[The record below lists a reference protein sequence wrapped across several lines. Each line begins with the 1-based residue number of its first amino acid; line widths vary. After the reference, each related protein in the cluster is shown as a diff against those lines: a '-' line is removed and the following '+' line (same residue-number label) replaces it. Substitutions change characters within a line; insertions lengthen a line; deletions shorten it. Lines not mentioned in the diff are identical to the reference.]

1 MQAIWHI
8 CQFELTRL
16 FLTKRGG
23 ILLLAFAII
32 WLIIL
37 RYPVLSAANILN
49 GASFGDNIS
58 AFSQSMNLQHLID
71 WNYGELAIYWL
82 FAVFAFP
89 ITAVLMSSDQ
99 LASDAN
105 RGTLRFIL
113 LRCSRNQLLLGRFL
127 GQLLILASLIT
138 MTLLAAFMMGFYR
151 DSSLVMS
158 AMDELFFVGL
168 NLFIIGM
175 PYIAVTSLLN
185 IVLKSSKL
193 SIVMIIIVVPI
204 FHSIVSYLS
213 TIIAPLEILLLALPG
228 IGLFDAAQMPAFEIS
243 QTTIVPVLQTIGY
256 LAAAQFLLTR
266 RAL

>member
-1 MQAIWHI
+1 MNAIWHI

-16 FLTKRGG
+16 FLTKRGA
-23 ILLLAFAII
+23 ILLLAFAVI
-32 WLIIL
+32 WLIIF
-37 RYPVLSAANILN
+37 RYPVLAAANSLSN
-49 GASFGDNIS
+49 NTFGDNLA
-58 AFSQSMNLQHLID
+58 AFSQSMNLQHLIE

-113 LRCSRNQLLLGRFL
+113 LRCSRHQLLLGRFL
-127 GQLLILASLIT
+127 GQLFILASLIT
-138 MTLLAAFMMGFYR
+138 MTLFAAFAMGMSR
-151 DSSLVMS
+151 DASLATS
-158 AMDELFFVGL
+158 ALDELFFVGI

-185 IVLKSSKL
+185 IILKSSKL

-228 IGLFDAAQMPAFEIS
+228 IGLIDAAQMPALELS
-243 QTTIVPVLQTIGY
+243 QTTILPVLQTVAY